1 MLNEILRFLFCEFRA
16 ALGSSHR
23 SHPRPSTGRTR
34 RVDSLNRARRLI
46 SMRGLFHFAFAAY
59 PLHLIMTSSLLP
71 LELRIR
77 ILEAQLFG
85 VPSSL
90 LSDPNSPSPTST
102 SARTTPAITHRIRNV
117 EQCLHQLGESSDGVK
132 RLLEGCT
139 YLSFGTTTVLRKAK
153 GDLHAQS

>member
-1 MLNEILRFLFCEFRA
+1 MLNEILRFLFCEFRTV
-16 ALGSSHR
+16 LGS
-23 SHPRPSTGRTR
+23 SHPRPSTGADATR
-34 RVDSLNRARRLI
+34 QFTAQGSTLI

-77 ILEAQLFG
+77 ILETQLFG

-90 LSDPNSPSPTST
+90 LSDPDSPSPTST
-102 SARTTPAITHRIRNV
+102 STRTTPAITHRIRNV

-139 YLSFGTTTVLRKAK
+139 YLSSGTTTTLRKAK